1 MAQQANIVLIIG
13 SAPDALLSRAWDK
26 SIFSHVVAI
35 NNAWRVRDDWDYLVH
50 PEDFPAENMPSL
62 LSANQSIITAKQYV
76 DIQNDFGGFVYAGGT
91 MAYTAAYWALGHL
104 RPKIIVFIGCDMVYA
119 SSDKTTHFY
128 GTGIADPLRDDVTL
142 QSLEAKSARF
152 LYHALQKGCLCF
164 NLSQLPESR
173 LLFPKVTI
181 QHLSEYDDVEVE
193 LKLAMDRFDSDQ
205 IEQAK
210 RLELDLGYHFESG
223 RYWEHLQ
230 DICPKQC
237 LAVDNLWMNGL
248 TLASPTSNNIN

>member
-1 MAQQANIVLIIG
+1 MAQQANVVLIIG
-13 SAPDALLSRAWDK
+13 SAPDALLARAWDK

-62 LSANQSIITAKQYV
+62 VSAKQSIITAKEYV

-91 MAYTAAYWALGHL
+91 MAYTAGYWALGHL
-104 RPKIIVFIGCDMVYA
+104 RPKILVFIGCDMLYA
-119 SSDKTTHFY
+119 LSDKVTHFY
-128 GTGIADPLRDDVTL
+128 GIGSADPLRDDVTL
-142 QSLEAKSARF
+142 QSLEAKSAR
-152 LYHALQKGCLCF
+152 LMYHALQNGCLCL

-173 LLFPKVTI
+173 LLFPRVSI
-181 QHLSEYDDVEVE
+181 QQLSAYDDVDVELE
-193 LKLAMDRFDSDQ
+193 LKLAMDKFDTGQ
-205 IEQAK
+205 IDQAK

-230 DICPKQC
+230 DICAKQC
-237 LAVDNLWMNGL
+237 LAVDHLWMNGL
-248 TLASPTSNNIN
+248 IQEQSNA